1 MFLQKRN
8 YGNFII
14 KTLKEVTFE
23 KGITKNTNLN
33 TELDIDSIAWVQ
45 IMFKIEKEFGNFRD
59 LETLINAKYETV
71 SDMISIIKNHYEA
84 R

>member
-23 KGITKNTNLN
+23 KGITKETNLN
-33 TELDIDSIAWVQ
+33 TDLDIDSIAWVQ
-45 IMFKIEKEFGNFRD
+45 VLFKIENEFGQFRD
-59 LETLINAKYETV
+59 LDSLINSPYETV
-71 SDMISIIKNHYEA
+71 EDLINIIKRHYEN
-84 R
+84 